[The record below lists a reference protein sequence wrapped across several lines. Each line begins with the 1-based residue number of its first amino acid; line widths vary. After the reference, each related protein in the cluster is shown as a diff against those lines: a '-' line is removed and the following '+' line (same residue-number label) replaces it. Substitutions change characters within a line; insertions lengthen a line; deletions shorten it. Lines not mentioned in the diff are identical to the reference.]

1 VTGGFNLIFTKQV
14 ATFIARLDR
23 GYREKLREI
32 FAQLQEN
39 PFSYPYKKI
48 RGYTTL
54 YRIRLGRY
62 RILYELER
70 DTRRIIVLKIETRRK
85 IY

>member
-1 VTGGFNLIFTKQV
+1 MSDGFDLIFTKQ
-14 ATFIARLDR
+14 AASFITRLDR

-32 FAQLQEN
+32 FVQLQEN
-39 PFSYPYKKI
+39 PFSYPYTKI
-48 RGYTTL
+48 RGSTNL

-70 DTRRIIVLKIETRRK
+70 DARRIIILKIETRRK